1 MAAARTPARI
11 IELVDED
18 AGLDAVVVVDH
29 ELFPVSA
36 GGTRMIP
43 DVDAHEV
50 ARLARAM
57 TWKFASCR
65 LPYAGAKAGVRFG
78 GGDRAAVLAA
88 YLRALEPF
96 KETFLTGP
104 DMGTNPADFVED
116 PDAELPLWAQS
127 YQGMGMDDLATG
139 HGIKAGA
146 EAALAY
152 LGRTL
157 EGAAVAIEGFGKVGA
172 GTARACVQGGARVVG
187 VSTVHGCIAE
197 PGGLD
202 VEVLLELRTRHG
214 DGLVHQAAVP
224 LRPREDLFALE
235 CDVVVPGARPDAVT
249 PEVAGSLRCAVVSPG
264 ANVPYARGAIDVLHA
279 RGIIALP
286 DFVANSG
293 GVHLY
298 ESVLPDDDAPAALAR
313 IEAIVGETTVR
324 ILDAARADDVTPMAA
339 ALEDGRRWLTEAA
352 PSGADLVEELFPAS

>member
-1 MAAARTPARI
+1 VAEGRTPARI
-11 IELVDED
+11 IELRDEE

-43 DVDAHEV
+43 DVDVGEV
-50 ARLARAM
+50 AKLARAM

-88 YLRALEPF
+88 YLRALEPH
-96 KETFLTGP
+96 KDSFLTGP
-104 DMGTNPADFVED
+104 DMGTHPADFVED

-127 YQGMGMDDLATG
+127 YRGMGMDDLATG
-139 HGIKAGA
+139 HGVVAAA
-146 EAALAY
+146 EAALAQ
-152 LGRTL
+152 LGRSL

-172 GTARACVQGGARVVG
+172 GTAVACVQRGARVVG
-187 VSTVHGCIAE
+187 LSTVAGCIAD
-197 PGGLD
+197 PRGFD
-202 VEVLLELRTRHG
+202 VEALLGLRSRHG
-214 DGLVHQAAVP
+214 DGLVHHASAQ
-224 LRPREDLFALE
+224 LGPREALFTVE
-235 CDVVVPGARPDAVT
+235 CDVIVPGARPDSVT
-249 PEVAGSLRCAVVSPG
+249 PAVVKGLRCAVVSPG
-264 ANVPYARGAIDVLHA
+264 ANVPYAPGAVEALHA
-279 RGIIALP
+279 RGILALP

-298 ESVLPDDDAPAALAR
+298 ESLQPDDDAPTALAR
-313 IEAIVGETTVR
+313 IETIVAGMTVR
-324 ILDAARADDVTPMAA
+324 VLDAARAEGVTPMAA
-339 ALEDGRRWLTEAA
+339 ALEDGRRWLLEAV